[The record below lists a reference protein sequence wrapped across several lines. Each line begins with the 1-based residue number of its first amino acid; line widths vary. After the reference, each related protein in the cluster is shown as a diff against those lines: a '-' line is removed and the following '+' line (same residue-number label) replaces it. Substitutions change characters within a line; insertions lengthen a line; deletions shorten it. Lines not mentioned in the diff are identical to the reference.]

1 MTSVPLAGGTGELG
15 ARGGIDPIRFEV
27 IRNALTEIAEEMAA
41 SLRRSAYSTNIKT
54 RADFSC
60 AFFDAK
66 MRAIAQSFAQPS
78 HLGSLVR
85 LVPAAVADYGPERM
99 GPGDAILV
107 NHPYIGGGHLN
118 DVTLIAPFTYE
129 GEVLG
134 YVACLAHHVDVGG
147 GAPASVGAFQEVF
160 QEGVIIPPVKLVENG
175 VIVTDIY
182 RLILEQIRSKRET
195 AGDLRAQ
202 IACNNTGVRRLSGL
216 VDQMGA
222 RAFEDYLDEL
232 VAYTSRRTLAAI
244 ARLPRGSFAATGL
257 VDTDGFSDEP
267 VRLSARFTVED
278 DGVLF
283 DLTGCDEQRRAPVNS
298 TYAQTYSNC
307 AYVLKSLIDP
317 DIPVN
322 DGFYRHVRVLAPPGT
337 VVNATHPAPVV
348 GGWETAMRVVE
359 TLYVAVSQALPERV
373 PAGSKGMICH
383 VGFGGRNP
391 RDGELFAFLETVAG
405 GFGGRASS
413 DGPDAVQPHPQNTEN
428 APVEE
433 TEINYPV
440 RILRYELIEES
451 EGPGTY
457 RGGLGL
463 RRDYT
468 FEDDVSFT
476 ILADRDKWGPSGLFG
491 GESAAPARYIL
502 DPDAGAT
509 PVSSKTTL
517 SLRAGDVV
525 SIQSCGGGGYG
536 PPDRRDPGAVLRDV
550 LDGRISAGR
559 AEDRYRVAVDV
570 EAGSVD
576 LARTKALRNG
586 AEPV

>member
-1 MTSVPLAGGTGELG
+1 MDGDARERPGTGV
-15 ARGGIDPIRFEV
+15 DPIRFEV
-27 IRNALTEIAEEMAA
+27 IRNGLVEIAEEMAA

-85 LVPAAVADYGPERM
+85 LVPAAVADYGPERL
-99 GPGDAILV
+99 GPGDSILV

-118 DVTLIAPFTYE
+118 DVTLIAPFVYQGT
-129 GEVLG
+129 VLG

-160 QEGVIIPPVKLVENG
+160 QEGIIIPPVKLVENG
-175 VIVTDIY
+175 AIVTDIY
-182 RLILEQIRSKRET
+182 RLVLEQIRSKRET

-202 IACNNTGVRRLSGL
+202 IACNNTGVRRLTTL
-216 VDQMGA
+216 VDQLGA
-222 RAFEDYLDEL
+222 PEFLEYLDEL
-232 VAYTSRRTLAAI
+232 VAYTGRRTLAAI
-244 ARLPRGSFAATGL
+244 ARLPRGSFAAEGL
-257 VDTDGFSDEP
+257 VDTDGFTDEP
-267 VRLSARFTVED
+267 VRLKARFTVDD

-283 DLTGCDEQRRAPVNS
+283 DLAGCDEQRRAPVNS

-322 DGFYRHVRVLAPPGT
+322 DGFYRYVRVDAPAGT

-348 GGWETAMRVVE
+348 GGWETAMRLVE
-359 TLYVAVSQALPERV
+359 VLFQAVSVALPERV

-383 VGFGGRNP
+383 VGFGGRDP

-440 RILRYELIEES
+440 RILRYELIEGS
-451 EGPGTY
+451 EGPGTF

-476 ILADRDKWGPSGLFG
+476 ILADRDRWGPSGLFG
-491 GESAAPARYIL
+491 GHAAPPARYIL
-502 DPDAGAT
+502 NPDTDPIV
-509 PVSSKTTL
+509 VSSKTTL
-517 SLRAGDVV
+517 ALRAGDVISV
-525 SIQSCGGGGYG
+525 QSCGGGGYG
-536 PPDRRDPGAVLRDV
+536 PPDARDPEAVLRDV
-550 LDGRISAGR
+550 VDGRITVER
-559 AEDRYRVAVDV
+559 AESEYRVAIDAAGRVVD
-570 EAGSVD
+570 E
-576 LARTKALRNG
+576 ARTRTLRK
-586 AEPV
+586 ETR

>member
-1 MTSVPLAGGTGELG
+1 
-15 ARGGIDPIRFEV
+15 
-27 IRNALTEIAEEMAA
+27 
-41 SLRRSAYSTNIKT
+41 
-54 RADFSC
+54 
-60 AFFDAK
+60 
-66 MRAIAQSFAQPS
+66 
-78 HLGSLVR
+78 
-85 LVPAAVADYGPERM
+85 LVPAAVADYGPERL
-99 GPGDAILV
+99 GPGDSILV

-118 DVTLIAPFTYE
+118 DVTLIAPFVYG

-160 QEGVIIPPVKLVENG
+160 QEGIIIPPVKLVENG
-175 VIVTDIY
+175 AIVPDIY
-182 RLILEQIRSKRET
+182 RLVLEQIRSKRET

-202 IACNNTGVRRLSGL
+202 IACNNTGVRRLTGL

-222 RAFEDYLDEL
+222 EPFVDYLDEL
-232 VAYTSRRTLAAI
+232 CAYTGRRTMAAI
-244 ARLPRGSFAATGL
+244 AGLPRGSWAADGL

-267 VRLSARFTVED
+267 VHLSARFTVD
-278 DGVLF
+278 DEGVLF
-283 DLTGCDEQRRAPVNS
+283 DLTGSDVQRRAPVNS

-322 DGFYRHVRVLAPPGT
+322 DGFYRYVRVLAPAGT

-348 GGWETAMRVVE
+348 GGWETAMRLVE
-359 TLYVAVSQALPERV
+359 TLYQAIAPALPDRV

-405 GFGGRASS
+405 GFGGRVSS

-440 RILRYELIEES
+440 RILRYEMIEES
-451 EGPGTY
+451 EGPGTH

-476 ILADRDKWGPSGLFG
+476 ILADRDRWGPSGLFG
-491 GESAAPARYIL
+491 GMAAPPARYIL
-502 DPDAGAT
+502 NPDTDPT
-509 PVSSKTTL
+509 TVSSKTTL
-517 SLRAGDVV
+517 SLHAGDVI

-536 PPDRRDPGAVLRDV
+536 PADERDPAAVLKDV
-550 LDGRISAGR
+550 LDGRISADR
-559 AEDRYRVAVDV
+559 AADLYRVAVDV
-570 EAGSVD
+570 RAGTVD
-576 LARTKALRNG
+576 AEKTAGLRLET
-586 AEPV
+586 A

>member
-1 MTSVPLAGGTGELG
+1 MVSTPPAGDAGERG
-15 ARGGIDPIRFEV
+15 GGGIDPIRFEV
-27 IRNALTEIAEEMAA
+27 IRNALVEIAEEMAA

-85 LVPAAVADYGPERM
+85 LVPAAIADYGADNL
-99 GPGDAILV
+99 GPGDSILV

-118 DVTLIAPFTYE
+118 DVTLIGPFVYE
-129 GEVLG
+129 GQVLG

-175 VIVTDIY
+175 AIVRDVY
-182 RLILEQIRSKRET
+182 RLVLEQIRSKRET

-202 IACNNTGVRRLSGL
+202 IACNLTGVRRLTGL
-216 VDQMGA
+216 VDQLGPD
-222 RAFEDYLDEL
+222 AFVDYLDEL
-232 VAYTSRRTLAAI
+232 VAYTGRRTMAAI
-244 ARLPRGSFAATGL
+244 AGLPRGSFAADGL

-267 VRLSARFTVED
+267 VHLSARFTVDD

-283 DLTGCDEQRRAPVNS
+283 DLTGCDPQRRAPVNS

-322 DGFYRHVRVLAPPGT
+322 DGFYRYVRVDAPPGT

-348 GGWETAMRVVE
+348 GGWETAMRLVE
-359 TLYVAVSQALPERV
+359 TLYQAIAQALPDRV

-405 GFGGRASS
+405 GFGGRSSS

-468 FEDDVSFT
+468 FEDEVSFT

-491 GESAAPARYIL
+491 GQAAPPARYL
-502 DPDAGAT
+502 LEPDT
-509 PVSSKTTL
+509 EPKTVSSKVTL
-517 SLRAGDVV
+517 TLRAGEII

-536 PPDRRDPGAVLRDV
+536 PPEARDPAAVLRDV
-550 LDGRISAGR
+550 LDGRISAAR
-559 AEDRYRVAVDV
+559 AEERYRVAVDV
-570 EAGSVD
+570 ATGAVD
-576 LARTKALRNG
+576 ADRTRALR
-586 AEPV
+586 ARSA

>member
-1 MTSVPLAGGTGELG
+1 MDHASPDDPAREGLA
-15 ARGGIDPIRFEV
+15 IDPIRFEV
-27 IRNALTEIAEEMAA
+27 IRNALVEIAEEMAA

-60 AFFDAK
+60 AYFDHK
-66 MRAIAQSFAQPS
+66 LRAIAQSFAQPS

-85 LVPAAVADYGPERM
+85 LVPAAVADYGPERL
-99 GPGDAILV
+99 GPGDSILV

-118 DVTLIAPFTYE
+118 DVTLIAPFVYQ
-129 GEVLG
+129 GRVLG

-160 QEGVIIPPVKLVENG
+160 QEGIIIPPVKLVENG
-175 VIVTDIY
+175 AIVTDVY

-202 IACNNTGVRRLSGL
+202 IACNNTGVRRLTGL
-216 VDQMGA
+216 VDQLGA
-222 RAFEDYLDEL
+222 DEFVAYLDEL
-232 VAYTSRRTLAAI
+232 VAYTERRTVAAI
-244 ARLPRGSFAATGL
+244 GALPRGSFFAEGL

-267 VRLSARFTVED
+267 VHLSARFTVDD

-283 DLTGCDEQRRAPVNS
+283 DMTGSDPQRRAPVNS

-322 DGFYRHVRVLAPPGT
+322 DGFYRFVRVNAPAGT

-348 GGWETAMRVVE
+348 GGWETAMRLVE
-359 TLYVAVSQALPERV
+359 TLFQAVAQALPDRV

-405 GFGGRASS
+405 GFGGRSS
-413 DGPDAVQPHPQNTEN
+413 ADGPDAVQPHPQNTEN

-440 RILRYELIEES
+440 KILRYELIEES
-451 EGPGTY
+451 EGPGKY

-463 RRDYT
+463 RRDYA
-468 FEDDVSFT
+468 FEDEVSFT

-491 GESAAPARYIL
+491 GKAAPPARYVL
-502 DPDAGAT
+502 DPDGAAIR
-509 PVSSKTTL
+509 VSSKTTL
-517 SLRAGDVV
+517 GLKAGEVISV
-525 SIQSCGGGGYG
+525 QSCGGGGYG
-536 PPDRRDPGAVLRDV
+536 PPTERDPQAVLKDV
-550 LDGRISAGR
+550 LDARITPER
-559 AEDRYRVAVDV
+559 AKDEYGVVVDV
-570 EAGSVD
+570 ASRTVDEAATAA
-576 LARTKALRNG
+576 ARGDR
-586 AEPV
+586 